1 MRWKLTIKKVWIIAL
16 LISLMT
22 TLVFAD
28 ESEMVRNTISS
39 QIEAFKE
46 NNIEKAYT
54 FAAPN
59 IQAQFSN
66 PEVFGLMVRNGYP
79 IIWRP
84 KSFKFT
90 NFQDLGNRSIQ
101 RVLFQSYDGR
111 LETYDYI
118 LEKYDDLWKIA
129 GVLTINLAASS
140 NSRFSAALSICDFK
154 SSRWLDRL

>member
-1 MRWKLTIKKVWIIAL
+1 MRWGLSIKKVWVITL
-16 LISLMT
+16 FISLLS

-28 ESEMVRNTISS
+28 ENEKVRNAISS

-59 IQAQFSN
+59 IQAQFLN
-66 PEVFGLMVRNGYP
+66 PEVFGSMVKNGYP
-79 IIWRP
+79 VIWRP

-90 NFQDLGNRSIQ
+90 KFQDFGNKSIQ
-101 RVLFQSYDGR
+101 RVLFQSYNGS

-118 LEKYDDLWKIA
+118 LEKYADLWKIA
-129 GVLTINLAASS
+129 GVLTINLEGET
-140 NSRFSAALSICDFK
+140 
-154 SSRWLDRL
+154 

>member
-1 MRWKLTIKKVWIIAL
+1 MSWGFIIKKMWIIAL
-16 LISLMT
+16 FIPLFS

-28 ESEMVRNTISS
+28 ESEIEMKKVRNTISS

-46 NNIEKAYT
+46 NNIKKAYE

-59 IQAQFSN
+59 IQAQFPN
-66 PEVFGLMVRNGYP
+66 PDVFGLMVRNGYP
-79 IIWRP
+79 VIWRP

-90 NFQDLGNRSIQ
+90 KFQDLGNKSIQ
-101 RVLFQSYDGR
+101 RVLFESYNGS

-129 GVLTINLAASS
+129 GVLTINLAGET
-140 NSRFSAALSICDFK
+140 
-154 SSRWLDRL
+154 

>member
-1 MRWKLTIKKVWIIAL
+1 MRWRLIIKKVWIIAFF
-16 LISLMT
+16 ISLVS

-28 ESEMVRNTISS
+28 EREIAQNIISS

-66 PEVFGLMVRNGYP
+66 PEVFGMMVKNGYP

-90 NFQDLGNRSIQ
+90 KFKDLGNKSIQ

-129 GVLTINLAASS
+129 GVLTINLAGET
-140 NSRFSAALSICDFK
+140 
-154 SSRWLDRL
+154 

>member
-1 MRWKLTIKKVWIIAL
+1 MKWRLIIKKVWIIAL
-16 LISLMT
+16 FISLLS

-28 ESEMVRNTISS
+28 ESAMVRNTISS

-59 IQAQFSN
+59 IQAQFSK
-66 PEVFGLMVRNGYP
+66 PEVFGLMVKNGYP
-79 IIWRP
+79 TIWRP

-90 NFQDLGNRSIQ
+90 KFQNLGNKSIQ
-101 RVLFQSYDGR
+101 RVLFQSFDGS

-118 LEKYDDLWKIA
+118 LEKYGDLWKIA
-129 GVLTINLAASS
+129 GVLTINLAGET
-140 NSRFSAALSICDFK
+140 
-154 SSRWLDRL
+154 

>member
-1 MRWKLTIKKVWIIAL
+1 MRWDFFIKKASITAL
-16 LISLMT
+16 FISLLS

-28 ESEMVRNTISS
+28 ESEIVMKEVRNTISS

-46 NNIEKAYT
+46 NNIKKAYT

-59 IQAQFSN
+59 IQAQFPN
-66 PEVFGLMVRNGYP
+66 PDVFGLMVRNGYP
-79 IIWRP
+79 VIWRP

-90 NFQDLGNRSIQ
+90 KFQDLGNKSIQ

-129 GVLTINLAASS
+129 GVLTINLVGET
-140 NSRFSAALSICDFK
+140 
-154 SSRWLDRL
+154 

>member
-1 MRWKLTIKKVWIIAL
+1 MRYYNEVETQYKKNVDHRII
-16 LISLMT
+16 ISLLG

-59 IQAQFSN
+59 IQAQFVN
-66 PEVFGLMVRNGYP
+66 PEVFGLMVKNGYP

-90 NFQDLGNRSIQ
+90 KFQDLGNKSIQ

-129 GVLTINLAASS
+129 GVLTINLAGETQKLP
-140 NSRFSAALSICDFK
+140 RKGIFFYF
-154 SSRWLDRL
+154 

>member
-1 MRWKLTIKKVWIIAL
+1 MRWGVFIKKVWIIPL
-16 LISLMT
+16 FISLLS

-28 ESEMVRNTISS
+28 ESEMAKNTISS
-39 QIEAFKE
+39 QIEAFKQ

-59 IQAQFSN
+59 IQAQISN
-66 PEVFGLMVRNGYP
+66 PEVFGSMVKNGYP

-90 NFQDLGNRSIQ
+90 KFQDLGNKFIQ

-111 LETYDYI
+111 LEIYDYI

-129 GVLTINLAASS
+129 GVLTINLAGET
-140 NSRFSAALSICDFK
+140 
-154 SSRWLDRL
+154 

>member
-1 MRWKLTIKKVWIIAL
+1 MRGRLVINKMWIIAL
-16 LISLMT
+16 LISFLS

-28 ESEMVRNTISS
+28 ESEIVMKEVRNTISS

-46 NNIEKAYT
+46 NNIKKAYT

-59 IQAQFSN
+59 IQAQFPN
-66 PEVFGLMVRNGYP
+66 PDVFALMVRNGYP
-79 IIWRP
+79 VIWRP
-84 KSFKFT
+84 KNFKFT
-90 NFQDLGNRSIQ
+90 KFQDLGNRSIQ

-129 GVLTINLAASS
+129 GVLTINLAGET
-140 NSRFSAALSICDFK
+140 
-154 SSRWLDRL
+154 

>member
-1 MRWKLTIKKVWIIAL
+1 MWWRLIIKKLWIIAL
-16 LISLMT
+16 FISLLS

-28 ESEMVRNTISS
+28 ESKMVRYTISS

-59 IQAQFSN
+59 IQAQFST
-66 PEVFGLMVRNGYP
+66 PEVFGSMVKNGYP

-90 NFQDLGNRSIQ
+90 KFQDHGNRSIQ

-118 LEKYDDLWKIA
+118 LEKYDNLWKIA
-129 GVLTINLAASS
+129 GVLTINLAGET
-140 NSRFSAALSICDFK
+140 
-154 SSRWLDRL
+154 